1 MHSIYNRKVRD
12 IRVWHLE
19 GCLQGGYVI
28 FDRGKEKGNKRYAS
42 ACTKARM
49 KSVFNLMFDY
59 ALKYDMIKT
68 NYTRKFELGRET
80 AEQKRRDQKP
90 ISIFINNEQRL
101 FWEHLGKIKFV
112 DDEIVKKDAAHKE
125 NVKEC
130 KKIALQEFKIQY
142 GVSRRKESVEEIFR
156 KRKGILWHRQ
166 A

>member
-1 MHSIYNRKVRD
+1 
-12 IRVWHLE
+12 
-19 GCLQGGYVI
+19 
-28 FDRGKEKGNKRYAS
+28 
-42 ACTKARM
+42 M